1 MRQELIYSM
10 KNIHRDDFNIYG
22 YRFGKNGV
30 KAACIVGSLRGH
42 EVQQL
47 YICSLLVKLLKDIE
61 LHGGIVGDN
70 EILVIPSVNYP
81 AMNVGKHFWS
91 TDNSDI
97 NRLFPGDATGETT
110 KRLAA

>member
-47 YICSLLVKLLKDIE
+47 YICWSSCSRILSCTAVSW
-61 LHGGIVGDN
+61 GI
-70 EILVIPSVNYP
+70 
-81 AMNVGKHFWS
+81 MRFW
-91 TDNSDI
+91 
-97 NRLFPGDATGETT
+97 
-110 KRLAA
+110 

>member
-42 EVQQL
+42 EVQL
-47 YICSLLVKLLKDIE
+47 SLIHISE
-61 LHGGIVGDN
+61 
-70 EILVIPSVNYP
+70 PTRPY
-81 AMNVGKHFWS
+81 
-91 TDNSDI
+91 
-97 NRLFPGDATGETT
+97 
-110 KRLAA
+110 